1 MKISVVT
8 VVFNGQK
15 YIEDSIKSFISQTHH
30 DKELIIVDGM
40 SSDNTQKIVEKYSD
54 HIFHYIREQDENLYD
69 AMNKGIKKATG
80 DIIHLLNHDDY
91 YNNENVLSKVNE
103 HFSTNSSDIIH
114 GPMIKVDSD
123 NNTVSEIGIKNTYF
137 KNALFSPF
145 NHPTCFVKS
154 NIYQINNFDISFSTA
169 ADYNW
174 MLKVINSSTISINTI
189 DFYTVNFRTVGLT
202 SNNWFPPAKQLF
214 RLLRANNIN
223 LVYIL
228 IGISFRILRN
238 ISKKI
243 IKF

>member
-1 MKISVVT
+1 MKISVIT
-8 VVFNGQK
+8 VVFNGEK
-15 YIEDSIKSFISQTHH
+15 YIEDSIKSYISQSFH

-40 SSDNTQKIVEKYSD
+40 SSDNTQKIVNKYSGY
-54 HIFHYIREQDENLYD
+54 ISQYIREPDANLYD
-69 AMNKGIKKATG
+69 AMNKGIQKATG

-123 NNTVSEIGIKNTYF
+123 NNIVSSMGIKKRYF

-154 NIYQINNFDISFSTA
+154 NIYQINSFDISFSTA
-169 ADYNW
+169 ADYDW

-202 SNNWFPPAKQLF
+202 SNNWFPPSKQLF

-223 LVYIL
+223 LVYVL
-228 IGISFRILRN
+228 IGISFRIIRN